1 MSPAGLTLKSFRV
14 VAYDKQD
21 VFHCCVLS
29 QFAGG
34 GFCVLSKGFGGLLN
48 RFIEVTDGA
57 CM

>member
-1 MSPAGLTLKSFRV
+1 MLPVGLMLKSFRV

-21 VFHCCVLS
+21 VFHHCVLS

-34 GFCVLSKGFGGLLN
+34 GFCVFSKGFGGLLN
-48 RFIEVTDGA
+48 RFIEVIDGV